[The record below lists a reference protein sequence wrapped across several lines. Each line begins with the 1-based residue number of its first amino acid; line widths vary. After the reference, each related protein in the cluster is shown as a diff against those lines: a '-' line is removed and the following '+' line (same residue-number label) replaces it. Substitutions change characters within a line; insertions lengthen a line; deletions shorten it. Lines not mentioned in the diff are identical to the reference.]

1 MISMELSGVQRN
13 TETSAEHNAAIERF
27 LAQGGT
33 IHVLEGFV
41 VKPKPPAAAYSRKFP
56 VAKKAKPVD
65 APKPKRTATV
75 PCVQVPDAVLEE
87 LRIRAPSMSRLAA
100 EKEFGF
106 GRHIMRRLAAENGFK
121 FKEHD
126 PRPNLTG
133 RPVDPVA
140 DALDVVRIKGARDR
154 GLTRK
159 AACKELGI
167 SKVKMRRLIGQYN
180 IDYPVR
186 HPSQ

>member
-27 LAQGGT
+27 LAEGGT
-33 IHVLEGFV
+33 IQVLEGFV
-41 VKPKPPAAAYSRKFP
+41 VKPKPPAAAYGRKFP
-56 VAKKAKPVD
+56 ASKKAKPVD
-65 APKPKRTATV
+65 APKPKRKAPV
-75 PCVQVPDAVLEE
+75 PRVEVPPALLED
-87 LRIRAPSMSRLAA
+87 ICCRAPSMSRLAA

-133 RPVDPVA
+133 RPVDVVA
-140 DALDVVRIKGARDR
+140 DALDVVRIKAARDR

-167 SKVKMRRLIGQYN
+167 SKVKMRRLIGQYD

-186 HPSQ
+186 HESK